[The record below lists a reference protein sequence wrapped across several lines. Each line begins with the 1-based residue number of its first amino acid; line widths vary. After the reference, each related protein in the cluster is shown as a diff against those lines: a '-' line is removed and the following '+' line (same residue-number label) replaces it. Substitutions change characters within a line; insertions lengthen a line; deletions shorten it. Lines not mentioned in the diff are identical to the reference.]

1 MKNDNIESFLRNN
14 KPQVEDNP
22 TFLLEVRQKINAVD
36 GIKSEVDRQRRTG
49 RVALVAAL
57 VIGLFMGIFA
67 MFIVWLYPVST
78 PEVGLE
84 LISKIQSAIEP
95 YKQYLLLP
103 IAGCAIS
110 LGVIFGRQK
119 SDVF

>member
-36 GIKSEVDRQRRTG
+36 GIKSEVDRQRRIG
-49 RVALVAAL
+49 RVALVGAL
-57 VIGLFMGIFA
+57 VIGLIMGALA

-78 PEVGLE
+78 LEVGRD
-84 LISKIQSAIEP
+84 LISNIHSSIEP

-103 IAGCAIS
+103 VAGCAIS
-110 LGVIFGRQK
+110 LSVIFSRK
-119 SDVF
+119 KRDIF

>member
-36 GIKSEVDRQRRTG
+36 GIKSEVDRQRRIG
-49 RVALVAAL
+49 RVALV
-57 VIGLFMGIFA
+57 IGLLMGIFA

-78 PEVGLE
+78 PEVGSE

-103 IAGCAIS
+103 IAGCAIF
-110 LGVIFGRQK
+110 LGLIFGREERR
-119 SDVF
+119 VF

>member
-22 TFLLEVRQKINAVD
+22 AFLLEVRQKINAVD

-57 VIGLFMGIFA
+57 VIGLLMGSLA
-67 MFIVWLYPVST
+67 MFLVWLYPVST
-78 PEVGLE
+78 PEVGSE

-103 IAGCAIS
+103 IAGCAIF
-110 LGVIFGRQK
+110 LGLIFGREERR
-119 SDVF
+119 VF

>member
-36 GIKSEVDRQRRTG
+36 GIKSEVDRQRQIG

-57 VIGLFMGIFA
+57 VIGLLMGIFA

-78 PEVGLE
+78 PEVGSE

-103 IAGCAIS
+103 IAGCAIF
-110 LGVIFGRQK
+110 LGLIFGREERR
-119 SDVF
+119 VF

>member
-36 GIKSEVDRQRRTG
+36 GIKSEVDRQRRIR
-49 RVALVAAL
+49 RVALVGAL
-57 VIGLFMGIFA
+57 VIGLIMGALA

-78 PEVGLE
+78 PEVGTD
-84 LISKIQSAIEP
+84 LISNIHSSIEP

-103 IAGCAIS
+103 VAVCAIS
-110 LGVIFGRQK
+110 LSVIFSRQK
-119 SDVF
+119 RDIF